1 MLPLDSKTLP
11 RRNRS
16 IRALA
21 FVLVTVLCSAIP
33 SYGQQEQIDSL
44 AAKVASAIQKSF
56 KKASDQQPVMVV
68 ISEPVIGPTEL
79 GATIANQFRS
89 ALASR
94 GISLVSSAKLQQ
106 TEDEEE
112 ISPAALRDRG
122 TLACV
127 ASFAGATVIVY
138 GTLQRS
144 GDRLNLATAV
154 LRAKNA
160 KVFFKGNADFD
171 CTPELAALQGRL
183 VPSLPVRKPPKSKTN
198 IPEAGKNGY
207 TSPTC
212 LYCPTPQYSGPAFA
226 MKEQG
231 TVILDVLIAP
241 DGKAHSV
248 TIFRGLSCGM
258 NLQAVQAVENWR
270 FKPANGPD
278 GKPAAVH
285 MLMEVDFH
293 LY

>member
-1 MLPLDSKTLP
+1 MLTYSETLP
-11 RRNRS
+11 RSNRS
-16 IRALA
+16 VRVLA
-21 FVLVTVLCSAIP
+21 FIFVIFFCSAIP
-33 SYGQQEQIDSL
+33 SYGQQAQIDLL
-44 AAKVASAIQKSF
+44 AAKVASAIHKSF
-56 KKASDQQPVMVV
+56 RKAAGRQLVMVV

-89 ALASR
+89 ALAAR
-94 GISLVSSAKLQQ
+94 GISLVSSTKLQQ
-106 TEDEEE
+106 TENEEE

-127 ASFAGATVIVY
+127 ASFAGATLIVD

-144 GDRLNLATAV
+144 GDRLNLAISA
-154 LRAKNA
+154 LRANDA
-160 KVFFKGNADFD
+160 KVFFKGSVDFD
-171 CTPELAALQGRL
+171 RTPQLAELQKKLL
-183 VPSLPVRKPPKSKTN
+183 PSLPVPKALERPTSDM
-198 IPEAGKNGY
+198 PEAGKNGY
-207 TSPTC
+207 THPTC
-212 LYCPTPQYSGPAFA
+212 LYCPTPQYSDRAFA

-231 TVILDVLIAP
+231 TVILDAVIAP

-248 TIFRGLSCGM
+248 TILRGLSCGM
-258 NLQAVQAVENWR
+258 NLQALHDVENWT

-285 MLMEVDFH
+285 MLLEMDFY